1 MPILVFLGLIK
12 IRELSKKYVYFI
24 LFHSLILINISS
36 FICLRKKNIPV
47 QYIVPYCQK
56 RCCVYFNTEILV
68 SC

>member
-1 MPILVFLGLIK
+1 MSILVFLGLIK

-24 LFHSLILINISS
+24 LSHSLILINISL

-56 RCCVYFNTEILV
+56 KCCVYLNMEILI